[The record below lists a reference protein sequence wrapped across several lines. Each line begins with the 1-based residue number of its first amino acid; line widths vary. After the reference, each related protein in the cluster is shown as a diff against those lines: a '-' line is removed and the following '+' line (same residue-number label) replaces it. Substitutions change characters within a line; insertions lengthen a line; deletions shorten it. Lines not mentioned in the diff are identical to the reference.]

1 MQRRQSNVMLITLIS
16 LVFATAIMIV
26 PVSAQEQSPFSRLDG
41 APYDPEVHPDIDL
54 FISHWT
60 ESPNRHA
67 HGNLLIKDIFT
78 PLAGEPLRPERRGA
92 VLTDLVAVSY
102 AWLDARL
109 STTPD
114 KLEDIQY
121 ILFIVSGA
129 GTITAGNDTHPLY
142 DGVGVILPPD
152 LTFTM
157 TNTGTDP
164 LGMYI
169 VTEPIPSGFTPNT
182 ALKIIDSNT
191 VPIRTSTTHWSH
203 IGRRMFSDFDGLSVI
218 QGLGPQLFSPMT
230 MSQPHSHAAGGEEIW
245 IALRGDIQALIG
257 KQVRDFIPGSA
268 YKIPADGRTPH
279 ANINVSDEPIRMF
292 WIQVQPP
299 PSEQVP
305 YSSLDPRRFDPETD
319 HDPDLYIGSWQESM
333 PRKSHGGLIERDIL
347 SKGDTLD
354 PPGRGRVLQYVNRF
368 CFATLGSG
376 ESTMPTSLDGEQEI
390 FYVAEGR
397 GSVTAGNT
405 TADLYPGVAVLIPAG
420 LPFTMTA
427 ESGGTLEMY
436 LVAEPVPSGFR
447 PNDDILVV
455 DTNTTDWN
463 AGNPHWIGCSKP
475 IFNTASGLGT
485 LENVLVVQLDAMTF
499 FHPHSHVSGCE
510 EVWTTVSGDA
520 HMLLG
525 KQIRSQPPGTGYL
538 IPPDGNTPHSNFNV
552 SDDRIKLFYFAR
564 YRDHDVRP

>member
-1 MQRRQSNVMLITLIS
+1 MLCTVIQVVIAAAVIT
-16 LVFATAIMIV
+16 VH
-26 PVSAQEQSPFSRLDG
+26 VSAQEPGPWSRLDG

-114 KLEDIQY
+114 TLEGIQY
-121 ILFIVSGA
+121 ILFIVSGT
-129 GTITAGNDTHPLY
+129 GTITAGDTPHPLY
-142 DGVGVILPPD
+142 DGSGVILPPG

-157 TNTGTDP
+157 TNTGDDP

-169 VTEPIPSGFTPNT
+169 VTEPIPSGFTPNA
-182 ALKIIDSNT
+182 ALRVIDSNT

-203 IGRRMFSDFDGLSVI
+203 IGRRMFSKGDGLAVLE
-218 QGLGPQLFSPMT
+218 GLGPQLFSPLT
-230 MSQPHSHAAGGEEIW
+230 MSQPHSHHAGIEEIW

-257 KQVRDFIPGSA
+257 KQVRDLTPGTA
-268 YKIPADGRTPH
+268 YKIPPDGRTPH
-279 ANINVSDEPIRMF
+279 ANINVSDEPVRMF
-292 WIQVQPP
+292 WIMKQAPGP
-299 PSEQVP
+299 DPEP
-305 YSSLDPRRFDPETD
+305 ATRLDPRPFDPETD
-319 HDPDLYIGSWQESM
+319 HDPDLYLGSWKESM
-333 PRKSHGGLIERDIL
+333 PRKTHGGLIERDIL
-347 SKGDTLD
+347 SKGNPLD

-368 CFATLGSG
+368 CYTTLGAG

-390 FYVAEGR
+390 FYVAGGR
-397 GSVTAGNT
+397 GSVTAGDT
-405 TADLYPGVAVLIPAG
+405 TAGLYPGVAVLIPAG

-427 ESGGTLEMY
+427 DEGGTLGMY
-436 LVAEPVPSGFR
+436 LVAEPVPPEFR
-447 PNDDILVV
+447 PNDDIMVV
-455 DTNTTDWN
+455 DTNTTGWN
-463 AGNPHWIGCSKP
+463 TGNPHWVGCSKP
-475 IFNTASGLGT
+475 IFSTASGLGT

-499 FHPHSHVSGCE
+499 FHPHSHIFGCE
-510 EVWTTVSGDA
+510 EVWTTLSGDA
-520 HMLLG
+520 HVLLG
-525 KQIRSQPPGTGYL
+525 KQVRRQPPGTGYL
-538 IPPDGNTPHSNFNV
+538 IPPDGNTPHANFNV
-552 SDDRIKLFYFAR
+552 SGDRIKLFYFAR